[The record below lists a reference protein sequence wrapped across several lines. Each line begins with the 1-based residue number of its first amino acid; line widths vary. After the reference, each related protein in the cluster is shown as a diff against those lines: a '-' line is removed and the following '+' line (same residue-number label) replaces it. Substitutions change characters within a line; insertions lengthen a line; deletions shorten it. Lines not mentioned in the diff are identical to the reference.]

1 MATIL
6 DDIIAAKRI
15 EVAEHKV
22 SVPFVQLERSPL
34 FARRCLS
41 MRASL
46 LQSGTGIIA
55 EFKRKSPSKGWINQN
70 ADIQQ
75 ITSDYCQ
82 YGAAGISILTDTAF
96 FGGTLADLAAVRPHI
111 TCPIL
116 RKDFVIDE
124 YQLVE
129 AKSVGADLVLLIAA
143 AMSAK
148 VCYNLARLAKELGM
162 ETLLEV
168 HNTEELGHLNEY
180 VDIAGVNNRNLK
192 TFEVSTDTSLLLA
205 SKIPAAMLKI
215 SESGISNV
223 PAINTLRAAGYN
235 GFLMGE
241 SFMKEQ
247 NPGEALRKFC
257 STLYSDQITAT
268 SDQ

>member
-15 EVAEHKV
+15 EVAERKV
-22 SVPFVQLERSPL
+22 SVPFAQLERSPL
-34 FARRCLS
+34 FARQCLS

-46 LQSGTGIIA
+46 LQSSTGIIA

-70 ADIQQ
+70 ANIQQ
-75 ITSDYCQ
+75 VAGDYCQ

-96 FGGTLADLAAVRPHI
+96 FGGTLADLATVRPRI

-129 AKSVGADLVLLIAA
+129 AKSIGADLVLLIAA

-148 VCYNLARLAKELGM
+148 VCRNLAHLAQQLGM
-162 ETLLEV
+162 DTLLEV
-168 HNTEELGHLNEY
+168 HNTEELEHLNEY

-192 TFEVSTDTSLLLA
+192 TFEVATDTSLSLA
-205 SKIPAAMLKI
+205 SKIPAAMVKI
-215 SESGISNV
+215 SESGISNT
-223 PAINTLRAAGYN
+223 PTINTLRAAGYN

-247 NPGEALRKFC
+247 NPGEAFRGFC
-257 STLYSDQITAT
+257 QSF
-268 SDQ
+268 